1 MLPEIPK
8 TASLI
13 PNLPKAQIKIIC
25 PLDKTD
31 IARIRSI
38 PGQIYH
44 SNGLT
49 RYWVTPLTYNNLK
62 LLKTWGFKLDESLE
76 KLIVKS
82 SRTNYIK
89 LNPNIDIPGLKGT
102 LRPFQKIG
110 VAFLE
115 YKNGRALIAD
125 EMGLGKTIQAL
136 AYLQLHPEFRP
147 AIIVCPSSLK
157 LNWLQEILDWMPYP
171 KARVLFGRKPKKQF
185 YGKIFIINY
194 DILHAWRKVLKKLN
208 PQILIADECHF
219 FKNNSADRTQAIKR
233 LAKTIPHVIGLSGTP
248 IENRPLDIF
257 NIANI
262 LDPITFPDRVQF
274 CIRYCDRKYSGYGW
288 DDSGASNTIELHE
301 KLITSIMI
309 RRKKKDVLPELP
321 DKTYSY
327 VPIELDNKKEYQEA
341 HTDFI
346 AFVEKNKGT
355 IAAERALRAQAL
367 TKIETLK
374 QLAIQGKFKHAINWI
389 GEFLEVEDK
398 LVVIC
403 IHTAMITEIMS
414 AFPDISVKI
423 DGSVA
428 TNKRQSI
435 VHGFQTDPSIKLCII
450 NVEAGG
456 VGITLTAAYNV
467 AVLELPWNPG
477 KLAQAIDR
485 IHRIGQLK
493 GVIVHFLLAAN
504 TIEQRLAYVL
514 DKKLKISNEVLDG
527 EAVEKEALLTEL
539 INSYTKTTYS
549 LWKT

>member
-1 MLPEIPK
+1 MIIQTNKTVNLLPGEK
-8 TASLI
+8 S
-13 PNLPKAQIKIIC
+13 QIKIVC
-25 PLDKTD
+25 PLDKVE

-38 PGQIYH
+38 TD
-44 SNGLT
+44 SKF
-49 RYWVTPLTYNNLK
+49 YWNNQHGYWIAPLTYNSLKQLKSWGYVLDDYLNNLLNK
-62 LLKTWGFKLDESLE
+62 SNKSLQ
-76 KLIVKS
+76 S
-82 SRTNYIK
+82 K
-89 LNPNIDIPGLKGT
+89 LNHDIHIPGLKHE
-102 LRPFQKIG
+102 LRPFQKIA
-110 VAFLE
+110 VNFLE
-115 YKNGRALIAD
+115 FNNGRALIAD
-125 EMGLGKTIQAL
+125 EMGLGKTIEVI
-136 AYLQLHPEFRP
+136 AYLQLHPELKP
-147 AIIVCPSSLK
+147 VIIICPGSLK
-157 LNWLQEILDWMPYP
+157 ENWKQEILKWMPFP
-171 KARVLFGRKPKKQF
+171 KVRILDGRTPTKNLV
-185 YGKIFIINY
+185 GNIFIINY
-194 DILHAWRKVLKKLN
+194 DIIHAWRKVLKKLN
-208 PQILIADECHF
+208 PQMLICDECHF
-219 FKNNSADRTQAIKR
+219 FKNNSANRTQTIKR
-233 LAKTIPHVIGLSGTP
+233 LTKTIPHIIGLSGTP

-274 CIRYCDRKYSGYGW
+274 CIRYCDRKYSGFGW

-301 KLITSIMI
+301 KLVNSIMI

-327 VPIELDNKKEYQEA
+327 VPIELDNKKEYHEA

-346 AFVEKNKGT
+346 TFVEKNKGT
-355 IAAERALRAQAL
+355 IAAEKALRAQAL

-374 QLAIQGKFKHAINWI
+374 QLAIKGKFKHAINWI
-389 GEFLEVEDK
+389 EEFLEVENK

-403 IHTAMITEIMS
+403 IHTEMITEIITT
-414 AFPDISVKI
+414 FPDISVKI
-423 DGSVA
+423 DGSIA

-435 VHGFQTDPSIKLCII
+435 VHEFQTNPSIKLCII

-493 GVIVHFLLAAN
+493 GVLVHFLLAIN
-504 TIEQRLAYVL
+504 TIEQQLAYIL

-527 EAVEKEALLTEL
+527 EPIEKEALLTEL
-539 INSYTKTTYS
+539 INSYTKNTQT